1 MKKILRKGAILLV
14 IFVAVV
20 AGTSLLMNSQSTDNR
35 SDMNDATL
43 PEVMVKIGS
52 TQANKMY
59 GYKQQMQTDFMRGS
73 ITPLDTTKKV
83 TFEINPY
90 SDTVTGLAY
99 EVRTSDGSKV
109 MENRKIKNLTKE
121 ENGYLSTEIEI
132 GSDLRMNQEYSMQI
146 TLDTNEGEVYYYTR
160 VVSRTQLNTEEYLQF
175 VKDFSVKCL
184 DKEQADTLAGYLE
197 AEDTSSGTNFNNI
210 TINSGLSNISWGS
223 LSPKLYMEGVPLI
236 DDINETTASITL
248 NYQISA
254 QNDEDKTEIYDV
266 TEFYRM
272 RYTET
277 RIMLLDFK
285 RSAKKFLIH
294 LRQLFRM
301 QAFFLESGTKR
312 SPMQ

>member
-236 DDINETTASITL
+236 DDINENGFERFI
-248 NYQISA
+248 
-254 QNDEDKTEIYDV
+254 
-266 TEFYRM
+266 R
-272 RYTET
+272 
-277 RIMLLDFK
+277 
-285 RSAKKFLIH
+285 
-294 LRQLFRM
+294 
-301 QAFFLESGTKR
+301 
-312 SPMQ
+312 